1 MLHVS
6 QSALAPP
13 DARACLISART
24 AASAAG
30 VPLGELFQPS
40 RRSRA
45 SAGARALAM
54 YLAHV
59 GLGLPIARVAAGFG
73 RHRSTVAHAC
83 RRIEESRE
91 VSNWDRRI
99 GTLEDEVRRAT
110 SGEGA
115 RHDA

>member
-1 MLHVS
+1 MLYVS
-6 QSALAPP
+6 PSALAPP
-13 DARACLISART
+13 DARACLISAR
-24 AASAAG
+24 AAALAAG

-59 GLGLPIARVAAGFG
+59 GLGLPISRVATGFG
-73 RHRSTVAHAC
+73 RHRSTVVHAC

-91 VSNWDRRI
+91 AVNWDLRV

-110 SGEGA
+110 AGEA
-115 RHDA
+115 VRHDA